1 MNKARVHGYKVKALD
16 PLLRMAFTYLQPM
29 PVDPSRSQQA
39 KARAQHAALANI
51 QGTPQPSPAELAA
64 LVMSRKREAL
74 AQAITWVESNRS
86 EDLVR
91 NAELLRH
98 AQPTCESIRIG
109 VTGIP
114 GAGKS
119 TWIERMGMD
128 ALARGHRVAVLAIDP
143 SSQRTRG
150 SLLGDKTRMNRLSQ
164 QAGAFVRPSP
174 SSNMLGGVARATA
187 EAIQLCEAAGYD
199 FILVE
204 TVGVGQSE
212 TSVRNM
218 VDLFMLLLIGGAGD
232 EVQGIKRGVVE
243 MADVVIIHKADGDAL
258 PACRATAGAYSQAL
272 HVLPTPPSGS
282 AVEVLLASSTT
293 GEGHPEL
300 WAHIQDLVRTW
311 KHSGWWNSQRAA
323 QRNSLFEQHAKQL
336 LIEVHMNKHQEL
348 YDKYLDE
355 VKSGSQGPFEAARR
369 WIAAQESDA

>member
-1 MNKARVHGYKVKALD
+1 
-16 PLLRMAFTYLQPM
+16 M

-39 KARAQHAALANI
+39 KVRAQKAAMANI
-51 QGTPQPSPAELAA
+51 QGSQPPGPADLAA
-64 LVMSRKREAL
+64 AVMSGKREAL
-74 AQAITWVESNRS
+74 AQAITWVESNRA

-91 NAELLRH
+91 NAELLQH

-119 TWIERMGMD
+119 TWIEKMGMD
-128 ALARGHRVAVLAIDP
+128 ALARGYRVAVLAIDP
-143 SSQRTRG
+143 SSQRTGG
-150 SLLGDKTRMNRLSQ
+150 SLLGDKTRMNQLSQ
-164 QAGAFVRPSP
+164 QPRAFVRPSP
-174 SSNMLGGVARATA
+174 SSNVLGGVTRATA
-187 EAIQLCEAAGYD
+187 EAIQLCEAAGYN

-212 TSVRNM
+212 TSVRTM

-258 PACRATAGAYSQAL
+258 PACRSTAVAYSQAL

-282 AVEVLLASSTT
+282 AVEVLLASSIT

-300 WAHIQDLVRTW
+300 WAHIQHLVGTW
-311 KHSGWWNSQRAA
+311 KDSGWWVTQRAM
-323 QRNSLFEQHAKQL
+323 QRNSLFEQHAKQIL
-336 LIEVHMNKHQEL
+336 VEVHMNKHKEL
-348 YDKYLDE
+348 YNKYLDE
-355 VKSGSQGPFEAARR
+355 VRKGVQGPFEAARR
-369 WIAAQESDA
+369 WIASHESNA

>member
-1 MNKARVHGYKVKALD
+1 
-16 PLLRMAFTYLQPM
+16 M
-29 PVDPSRSQQA
+29 PVDASRSQQA
-39 KARAQHAALANI
+39 KARAQQAALANI
-51 QGTPQPSPAELAA
+51 QGSQRLSPAELAS
-64 LVMSRKREAL
+64 LVMSGKREAL
-74 AQAITWVESNRS
+74 AQAITWVESNLS

-143 SSQRTRG
+143 SSQRTGG

-174 SSNMLGGVARATA
+174 SSHVLGGVARATA

-212 TSVRNM
+212 TAVRNM

-243 MADVVIIHKADGDAL
+243 MADVVIIHKADGDSL

-282 AVEVLLASSTT
+282 TVDVLLASSIT

-300 WAHIQDLVRTW
+300 WAHIQDLVQTW
-311 KHSGWWNSQRAA
+311 KESGWWNSQRAS
-323 QRNSLFEQHAKQL
+323 QRNNLFEQHAKQL
-336 LIEVHMNKHQEL
+336 LIEVHMNNHKNL
-348 YDKYLDE
+348 YNKYLDE
-355 VKSGSQGPFEAARR
+355 VKNGIQGPFEAARR